1 MTQLITP
8 PQSSTYRHVLP
19 PSPPSQS
26 PLTVLLPCSPSQSS
40 PDRRV
45 LPPAQPGGLLRPPVA
60 RQPGGSRG
68 GGTALFTDWPG
79 REGKRF
85 SEHGG
90 GLYDRES

>member
-8 PQSSTYRHVLP
+8 PQSFTYRHVLP
-19 PSPPSQS
+19 PSPPSHS

-68 GGTALFTDWPG
+68 GGTTGNCMTERAET
-79 REGKRF
+79 ENENENSKIII
-85 SEHGG
+85 
-90 GLYDRES
+90 